1 MKVTRSQLRSL
12 IHSSINESNIIDKN
26 ITVDDGKIII
36 GDSSYKVQANAG
48 WKTAGQFVD
57 VFLSSVKMVS
67 SGLQVVGTAM
77 GTGVDE
83 LVPNEKA
90 NEINRGVESGVSSF
104 EVKGKKA
111 TFKFS
116 KLS

>member
-1 MKVTRSQLRSL
+1 MKVTRKQLRSL

-36 GDSSYKVQANAG
+36 DDYIYKVQANAG

-57 VFLSSVKMVS
+57 VFLSSVEIVS
-67 SGLQVVGTAM
+67 GGLQVVGTAM
-77 GTGVDE
+77 GIGVDD
-83 LVPNEKA
+83 LVTTEKA
-90 NEINRGVESGVSSF
+90 DEINRGIESGAASF
-104 EVKGKKA
+104 EVIGKKA